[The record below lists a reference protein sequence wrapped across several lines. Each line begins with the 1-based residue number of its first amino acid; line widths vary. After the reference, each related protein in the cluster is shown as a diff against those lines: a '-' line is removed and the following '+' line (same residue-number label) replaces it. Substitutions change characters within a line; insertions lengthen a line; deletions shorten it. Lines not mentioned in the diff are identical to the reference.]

1 MRKFILLATALTL
14 SFGLAGC
21 GGGGGSGS
29 VGLSSSSGG
38 GAPSTAETKSVNGGV
53 YSSYVV
59 NAEVCLED
67 PAGNIMTD
75 SNGNQLCST
84 TRSDGV
90 FQLQLPAGFSLSD
103 DDVVG
108 LYVKTSDGSTVKIA
122 EAPVSQ
128 LEVNGTTNTL
138 AITPLS
144 IAGNDSKLANTIGA
158 LIHALGGDTTGDAD
172 VVDMGNVEITGV
184 ESVNQNGETQPLLL
198 NGSTSLE
205 NLLKKKKQLILHVYQ
220 KQMGQTYQV
229 TVNPDNATAP
239 VSVNLNGTLNRVA
252 YNCQAHREEIEE
264 HLKALEA
271 LSSGNTSE
279 YLQAKTV
286 ALLLSLQKFLKH
298 LLNSQS
304 VSDTDKQTVQE
315 LVNSAIS
322 SLISSIDKNGLNQD
336 TLSSIKGLVSL
347 LKTLASDLE
356 SANFRPPMFT
366 VHLRKTVALLESI
379 EESAESALSSQNQQT
394 TAENSNT
401 SSSETAQGS
410 GQSSSQQQAGQGT
423 STSTGTSNASSSSEN
438 ASGAPSSTAQAS
450 TGGTNSATGS

>member
-1 MRKFILLATALTL
+1 
-14 SFGLAGC
+14 
-21 GGGGGSGS
+21 
-29 VGLSSSSGG
+29 
-38 GAPSTAETKSVNGGV
+38 
-53 YSSYVV
+53 
-59 NAEVCLED
+59 
-67 PAGNIMTD
+67 
-75 SNGNQLCST
+75 
-84 TRSDGV
+84 
-90 FQLQLPAGFSLSD
+90 
-103 DDVVG
+103 
-108 LYVKTSDGSTVKIA
+108 
-122 EAPVSQ
+122 
-128 LEVNGTTNTL
+128 
-138 AITPLS
+138 
-144 IAGNDSKLANTIGA
+144 
-158 LIHALGGDTTGDAD
+158 
-172 VVDMGNVEITGV
+172 MGNVEITSV
-184 ESVNQNGETQPLLL
+184 ESVNQNGQTQPLLL
-198 NGSTSLE
+198 NGNTSLE

-229 TVNPDNATAP
+229 TVNPDNTTAP

-315 LVNSAIS
+315 LVNSTIS
-322 SLISSIDKNGLNQD
+322 SLITSINKNGLNQD

-394 TAENSNT
+394 TAESSNT

-438 ASGAPSSTAQAS
+438 TSGAPSSTAQAS